1 LFSIGDGHYAM
12 GEGEIMGAA
21 IEGAMNVE
29 LYVEVLKGQATPVP
43 RIENAD
49 EVMFVGSGR
58 PLEDAARVAF
68 KAMVRWAQRQA
79 GMSELDAYQFVAQNS
94 RAPIVQLVDPE
105 YTVLVKLEKARLT
118 SRP

>member
-1 LFSIGDGHYAM
+1 MGDG
-12 GEGEIMGAA
+12 EIIGTA
-21 IEGAMNVE
+21 IEGALNVE
-29 LYVEVLKGQATPVP
+29 VYVELITKTSTPVP

-68 KAMVRWAQRQA
+68 KAMVGWVRDRTGLAE
-79 GMSELDAYQFVAQNS
+79 MDAFQFVSQNT

-105 YTVLVKLEKARLT
+105 YTVLVRMERRRL
-118 SRP
+118 PQ

>member
-1 LFSIGDGHYAM
+1 M
-12 GEGEIMGAA
+12 
-21 IEGAMNVE
+21 
-29 LYVEVLKGQATPVP
+29 P

-49 EVMFVGSGR
+49 EVMFVGAGR

-68 KAMVRWAQRQA
+68 KAMVRWTQRQT

-105 YTVLVKLEKARLT
+105 YTVLVKLEKA
-118 SRP
+118 